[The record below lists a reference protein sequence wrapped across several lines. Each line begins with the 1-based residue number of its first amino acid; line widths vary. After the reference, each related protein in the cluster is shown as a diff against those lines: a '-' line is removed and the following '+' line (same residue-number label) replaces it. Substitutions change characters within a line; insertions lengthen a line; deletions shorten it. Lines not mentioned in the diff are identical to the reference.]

1 MEKDTLSPEKM
12 EFITCNFMIKQ
23 FIMYLVKEE
32 IVCCNLA
39 NRRNFKGPIY
49 ANMSN

>member
-12 EFITCNFMIKQ
+12 EFITSNFMIKQ

-49 ANMSN
+49 VNMSN